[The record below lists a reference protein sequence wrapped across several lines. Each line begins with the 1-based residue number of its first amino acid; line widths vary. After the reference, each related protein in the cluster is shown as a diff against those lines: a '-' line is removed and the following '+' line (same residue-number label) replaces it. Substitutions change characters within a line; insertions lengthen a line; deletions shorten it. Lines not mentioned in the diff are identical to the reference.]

1 MHDDINFSVAAAKG
15 IIMFYLMHGL
25 RALKRS
31 LSASEV
37 RLLSLAI
44 ILAVAAIS
52 SVSLL
57 SFRVGAA
64 LQIQANQTMGGDLVL
79 NSGRPIDNTFIHKA
93 QELNLEFT
101 QTTEFPSMV
110 SNANAI
116 QLSSVKA
123 VENNYPLRNQL
134 QIYNQNNQDISQVNN
149 GPEPNTVW
157 VDEQLLQQLSLK
169 PNDYLQVGDL
179 DLRIDAIIAYEPD
192 RSMQLMNIAPR
203 VMMHSSD
210 LEATGLIGMGSRVNY
225 SLLTAGNEKDIKNYQ
240 IWLEENL
247 ESGQKINTVESSR
260 PELQKALD
268 RAHYFLSLISLL
280 TVTLSALAIAMAS
293 RHYYLRNQQSIAVM
307 RCLGA
312 SRGLISSSIWLQ
324 FSILAIA
331 ASVLGLV
338 LAFIV
343 QNVLGDLVANWLD
356 IHLPSG
362 SFMPYFQGALAGY
375 LLLLGFAMPVLLNL
389 RNTPPI
395 AILRTNDY
403 NTKLN
408 QLSSLFIAIFVYA
421 IIVFM
426 IAKSVNLALI
436 LFFGFVLV
444 FLLFFASAY
453 LLVLFINTIS
463 KHIKSIGFLQF
474 SIRSIARRKALAAV
488 HLIAIG
494 LGLTILLLLSI
505 MRTDLINAWQRTVAP
520 DAPNMFLINIQSQQ
534 LDGLKHYLN
543 DNGFDSV
550 DFYPLVRARLT
561 SINNV
566 PVNADNFKDDRAK
579 SIVTRELNLS
589 YVKDLPQS
597 NALTS
602 GKWVDHEKHQISLEQ
617 DFADTLGL
625 NIGDE
630 LEFDF
635 TGQKVTVHLTSLR
648 KVKWDSFDV
657 NFFALLS
664 KTSLEQAP
672 ASYLTSLHF
681 GPQSHELIKNIR
693 QDYPNITMFDI
704 RVILKQVTSILNQ
717 VITAIQVLFIFAL
730 LAGLIVLVAALFG
743 TKAERMHEMVI
754 MRTLG
759 ASTKQLAFFLRTELI
774 ILGAIAGLLASA
786 SAQLIAWYLANYVFE
801 FGLGFSL
808 WPWMVGLIAGILLSW
823 LSGVIALK
831 NVVHSAPINVLR
843 QVA

>member
-1 MHDDINFSVAAAKG
+1 MV
-15 IIMFYLMHGL
+15 FYFLHGL

-31 LSASEV
+31 LQASEV
-37 RLLSLAI
+37 RLLALAI
-44 ILAVAAIS
+44 VLAVAAIS

-79 NSGRPIDNTFIHKA
+79 NSGRPIPESFINKA
-93 QELNLEFT
+93 QELELKHTE
-101 QTTEFPSMV
+101 TTEFPSMV
-110 SNANAI
+110 SSDNAI
-116 QLSSVKA
+116 HLASIKA
-123 VENNYPLRNQL
+123 VENNYPLRNHL
-134 QIYNQNNQDISQVNN
+134 QIYSKNNQDIQLINN
-149 GPEPNTVW
+149 GPKPSTVW
-157 VDEQLLQQLSLK
+157 VDEQLLQQLNLK
-169 PNDYLQVGDL
+169 INDSLQVGDIE
-179 DLRIDAIIAYEPD
+179 LRIDSIIAYEPD

-210 LEATGLIGMGSRVNY
+210 LDATGLIGVGSRVNY
-225 SLLTAGNEKDIKNYQ
+225 SLLTAGEQKNINHYEV
-240 IWLEENL
+240 WLEENL
-247 ESGQKINTVESSR
+247 ENGQKINTVETSR

-312 SRGLISSSIWLQ
+312 SRSLISSSIWVQ
-324 FSILAIA
+324 FSLLAIG
-331 ASVLGLV
+331 ASIAGL
-338 LAFIV
+338 LIAYLV
-343 QNVLGDLVANWLD
+343 QNILGDLVANWLD
-356 IHLPSG
+356 INLPIG
-362 SFMPYFQGALAGY
+362 SFMPYIQGAFAGY

-389 RNTPPI
+389 RNIPPI
-395 AILRTNDY
+395 VILRSSDNKI
-403 NTKLN
+403 KLN
-408 QLSSLFIAIFVYA
+408 HLLSLLIAVLVYA
-421 IIVFM
+421 AIVFM
-426 IAKSVNLALI
+426 IAQNITLALI

-444 FLLFFASAY
+444 FLLFFVCAY
-453 LLVLFINTIS
+453 LLVLFIQKIS
-463 KHIKSIGFLQF
+463 QNFKQANFLRF

-494 LGLTILLLLSI
+494 IGLTILLLLSI

-520 DAPNMFLINIQSQQ
+520 DAPNMFLINIQQQ
-534 LDGLKHYLN
+534 QIGPLENYLI
-543 DNGFDSV
+543 DNGFKDV
-550 DFYPLVRARLT
+550 EFHPLVRARLT
-561 SINNV
+561 AINDK
-566 PVNADNFKDDRAK
+566 PIDLEQFKDERAK

-589 YVKDLPQS
+589 YTDSLPIS
-597 NALTS
+597 NKITS
-602 GKWVDHEKHQISLEQ
+602 GQWVDHIKNQISLEQ
-617 DFADTLGL
+617 DFAQSLGVA
-625 NIGDE
+625 IGDY

-635 TGQKVTVHLTSLR
+635 SGTKTNVKITSLR
-648 KVKWDSFDV
+648 QVKWDSFDV

-664 KTSLEQAP
+664 NNALEQAQ

-681 GPQSHELIKNIR
+681 GDDTQQVIKNLR
-693 QDYPNITMFDI
+693 QQFPNVTMFDI

-730 LAGLIVLVAALFG
+730 LAGIIVLVAALFG
-743 TKAERMHEMVI
+743 TKAQRMHEMVI

-786 SAQLIAWYLANYVFE
+786 SAQLIAWYLASYVFE
-801 FGLGFSL
+801 FGLELSL
-808 WPWMVGLIAGILLSW
+808 WPWIAGIISGVLLSW

-831 NVVHSAPINVLR
+831 GVVHSAPINVLR

>member
-1 MHDDINFSVAAAKG
+1 MV
-15 IIMFYLMHGL
+15 FYFLHGL
-25 RALKRS
+25 RALRRS
-31 LSASEV
+31 LQANEV
-37 RLLSLAI
+37 RLLALAI
-44 ILAVAAIS
+44 VLAVAAIS

-79 NSGRPIDNTFIHKA
+79 NSGRPVPEEFINKA
-93 QELNLEFT
+93 KELGLEYT
-101 QTTEFPSMV
+101 ETTEFPSMV
-110 SNANAI
+110 SSGQAI
-116 QLSSVKA
+116 HLASVKA

-134 QIYNQNNQDISQVNN
+134 QLYSENRQDIKLTNS
-149 GPEPNTVW
+149 GPKPNTVW
-157 VDEQLLQQLSLK
+157 VDEQLLQQLNLK
-169 PNDYLQVGDL
+169 INDNLQVGDIE
-179 DLRIDAIIAYEPD
+179 LRVDSIIAYEPD

-203 VMMHSSD
+203 VMMHNSD
-210 LEATGLIGMGSRVNY
+210 LQATGLIGIGSRVNY
-225 SLLTAGNEKDIKNYQ
+225 SLLTAGNQQSIRQYET
-240 IWLEENL
+240 WLEENL
-247 ESGQKINTVESSR
+247 ENGQKINTVESSR

-312 SRGLISSSIWLQ
+312 SRHLISSSIWVQ
-324 FSILAIA
+324 FSLLAVAAAVVGLLIA
-331 ASVLGLV
+331 YL
-338 LAFIV
+338 V
-343 QNVLGDLVANWLD
+343 QNVLGDLVANWLE
-356 IHLPSG
+356 INLPSG
-362 SFMPYFQGALAGY
+362 SFMPYVQGAFAGY

-389 RNTPPI
+389 RNIPPIIILRSNDTKIKINHLLSLLI
-395 AILRTNDY
+395 AIL
-403 NTKLN
+403 
-408 QLSSLFIAIFVYA
+408 VYA
-421 IIVFM
+421 AIVFM
-426 IAKSVNLALI
+426 IAKSIALALI

-444 FLLFFASAY
+444 FLLFFVCAY
-453 LLVLFINTIS
+453 LLVLTIQKIS
-463 KHIKSIGFLQF
+463 QNFNQVNFLRF

-494 LGLTILLLLSI
+494 IGLTILLLLSI

-520 DAPNMFLINIQSQQ
+520 DAPNMFLINIQQQ
-534 LDGLKHYLN
+534 QINPLENYLIK
-543 DNGFDSV
+543 NGFNDV
-550 DFYPLVRARLT
+550 EFYPLVRARLT
-561 SINNV
+561 AINNKSINL
-566 PVNADNFKDDRAK
+566 DEFKDERAK

-589 YVKDLPQS
+589 YTESLPIS
-597 NALTS
+597 NKITS
-602 GKWVDHEKHQISLEQ
+602 GQWVDHTKNQISLEQ
-617 DFADTLGL
+617 GFAQSLGV

-635 TGQKVTVHLTSLR
+635 SGQKTSVKITSLR

-664 KTSLEQAP
+664 NITLQQAP

-681 GPQSHELIKNIR
+681 GENTHQIIQNLR
-693 QDYPNITMFDI
+693 QEFPNVTMFDI

-730 LAGLIVLVAALFG
+730 LAGIIVLVAALFG
-743 TKAERMHEMVI
+743 TKAQRMHEMVI

-801 FGLGFSL
+801 FGLEFSF
-808 WPWMVGLIAGILLSW
+808 WPWIAGIISGILLSW

-831 NVVHSAPINVLR
+831 NVVHSSPINVLR